1 MAPYTAQEIYPL
13 LATSAIAAGATCSGV
28 GAGMTCSMQWTLGT
42 YDGRA
47 RGVGEQLSLFNVINS
62 NLVKFVGPPVT
73 HSTGGTSTGNPN
85 AGTTGNPVVG
95 VVVPATTGDKAL
107 AGVLTG
113 SCAILLGL
121 GGWLM
126 IS

>member
-1 MAPYTAQEIYPL
+1 
-13 LATSAIAAGATCSGV
+13 
-28 GAGMTCSMQWTLGT
+28 MQWTLGT

-47 RGVGEQLSLFNVINS
+47 RGVGEQLSLFNVLNS
-62 NLVKFVGPPVT
+62 LLIKYVAPPVT
-73 HSTGGTSTGNPN
+73 MNTGGTSQGDPN
-85 AGTTGNPVVG
+85 AGTQGNPVVG
-95 VVVPATTGDKAL
+95 TVMRATTGDKAF

-113 SCAILLGL
+113 TTAILLGF